1 MVLDR
6 IYRINRIGGRVPLV
20 PNVLIVPPVLF
31 VPFVPV
37 VPFLLPSPCRPHG
50 N

>member
-6 IYRINRIGGRVPLV
+6 IYRINRIGVRVPL
-20 PNVLIVPPVLF
+20 VPPVLF